1 VTIDARGD
9 LASVV
14 KFVRRNA
21 NWLLKGA
28 THDHHPQHLRPFHAC
43 HSPGD
48 EPDPVTG
55 SVADIVMSSTYVVK
69 EKAGF
74 LRA

>member
-1 VTIDARGD
+1 MTHTPNASGLST
-9 LASVV
+9 LAI
-14 KFVRRNA
+14 
-21 NWLLKGA
+21 
-28 THDHHPQHLRPFHAC
+28 HA
-43 HSPGD
+43 GD